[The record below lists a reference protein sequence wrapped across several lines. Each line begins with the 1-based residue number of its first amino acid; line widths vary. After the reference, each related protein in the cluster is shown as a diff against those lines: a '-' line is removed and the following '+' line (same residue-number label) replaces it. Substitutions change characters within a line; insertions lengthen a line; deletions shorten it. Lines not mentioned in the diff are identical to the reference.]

1 MPSIALCYNNG
12 TEADM
17 LKVKGVY
24 DGERVILLEP
34 VTMPPDTKVE
44 VLIPEVNGESEQSY
58 WQRLVELGLV
68 SEIRR
73 RSPTEKPFTPIRV
86 LGIPVSQTIIDER
99 R

>member
-1 MPSIALCYNNG
+1 
-12 TEADM
+12 M

-58 WQRLVELGLV
+58 WQRLIELGLV
-68 SEIRR
+68 REIADAPDR
-73 RSPTEKPFTPIRV
+73 KPRTPIQI
-86 LGIPVSQTIIDER
+86 LGFYIPDPLKKR

>member
-1 MPSIALCYNNG
+1 
-12 TEADM
+12 M

-34 VTMPPDTKVE
+34 VTLPPDTKVE
-44 VLIPEVNGESEQSY
+44 VLIPEVNSESEQSY

-68 SEIRR
+68 SEVRR
-73 RSPTEKPFTPIRV
+73 RSPTEKPFTPIQV